1 MALRAL
7 TPSGA
12 AYCSECGA
20 DAPETG
26 AACPSCRR
34 PFEGVLEAIRCPFC
48 AAILF
53 RNATECYHCG
63 RQVPPWEPDA
73 SEESFF
79 EKLLDSTRRAA
90 RAEVAPTPAD
100 SRAGSDSTAPPADE
114 PATVVWKLSEP
125 FQRILLNRKKR
136 IEQMDALVARARR
149 RIRMLE
155 ASNNPIEI
163 REREELKRQ
172 IEEILVER
180 EEIIRIEQGIAE
192 MERIYRNILELQQ
205 TQLRD
210 REESLKS
217 RVEAFQKELERR
229 EQEKAVI
236 KEREADLDR
245 REVEF
250 RGLLDRLHEREREMD
265 ARDAR
270 LTELV
275 KSLEAR
281 AAQLESTE
289 RELRTHAQAAQL
301 GGGSAEITIQASDTR
316 MRDLQLRISE
326 LEEQME
332 RVSEEKNRIQE
343 ERSKLSESQEDV
355 KAVLKTLDELLGK
368 LPKEEIK
375 KFAKSKDFQAYE
387 KLFDAYGL

>member
-20 DAPETG
+20 DAPEAG
-26 AACPSCRR
+26 EKCVSCGR
-34 PFEGVLEAIRCPFC
+34 PFEGILEAVRCPFC

-53 RNATECYHCG
+53 RNASECYHCG
-63 RQVPPWEPDA
+63 RDVPRWVPEA
-73 SEESFF
+73 SEETFF
-79 EKLLDSTRRAA
+79 QKLLGARPREAAAESAAPAAGPSDADPSRNRAA
-90 RAEVAPTPAD
+90 APAD
-100 SRAGSDSTAPPADE
+100 PA
-114 PATVVWKLSEP
+114 ALWKLSEP
-125 FQRILLNRKKR
+125 FQQVLQNRKRR

-155 ASNNPIEI
+155 ASTNPIEI

-172 IEEILVER
+172 ISEILVER
-180 EEIIRIEQGIAE
+180 EEIVKIEQGISE

-205 TQLRD
+205 SQLRD

-217 RVEAFQKELERR
+217 RLEAFHKELERR
-229 EQEKAVI
+229 EQEKAEI
-236 KEREADLDR
+236 KEKEADLSR
-245 REVEF
+245 REGEF
-250 RGLLDRLHEREREMD
+250 RTLLDQLHAREREVD

-270 LTELV
+270 LADLV

-289 RELRTHAQAAQL
+289 QNLRKQAPAL
-301 GGGSAEITIQASDTR
+301 HRGGSEEITIQASNTEV
-316 MRDLQLRISE
+316 RDLQLRITE

-332 RVSEEKNRIQE
+332 RVSEEKNRIHE
-343 ERSKLSESQEDV
+343 EHTRLSAEHEDV
-355 KAVLKTLDELLGK
+355 RAVLKTLDELLGK
-368 LPKEEIK
+368 LPDEEIK
-375 KFAKSKDFQAYE
+375 KFAKSKDFESYE
-387 KLFDAYGL
+387 KVLHTYGL